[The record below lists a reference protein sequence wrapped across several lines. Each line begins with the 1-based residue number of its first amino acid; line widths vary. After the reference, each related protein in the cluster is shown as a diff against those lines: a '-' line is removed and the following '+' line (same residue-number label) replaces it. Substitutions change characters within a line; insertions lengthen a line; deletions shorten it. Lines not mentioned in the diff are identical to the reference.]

1 MKYRKEFT
9 AQLKSELIEN
19 IWDVIFST
27 GVLGLFKKG
36 NKENIINIVRF
47 DDDEFGGINSC
58 EEYDEWH
65 TLQVKYFHQKL
76 IPLYKENQKIDPQ
89 NPYSYSTRI
98 FNQFIKLYLL
108 QIVDA
113 DPTTYGKFFRYI
125 HPIFTNKF
133 LKALIPDVKSIT
145 DLNKV
150 LYEDI
155 VGLYRLLS
163 KNPTKDNQAHQTIV
177 LIEGLDI

>member
-1 MKYRKEFT
+1 MKFRKELK
-9 AQLKSELIEN
+9 AQLKKELVQN
-19 IWDVIFST
+19 IWDVIFGT

-36 NKENIINIVRF
+36 NKENIIDIVRF
-47 DDDEFGGINSC
+47 DEDEFISINSC
-58 EEYDEWH
+58 SEYDKWH

-113 DPTTYGKFFRYI
+113 DPTTYGRFFSYI

-133 LKALIPDVKSIT
+133 LKALAPDVKSIT
-145 DLNKV
+145 DLTKT

-155 VGLYRLLS
+155 VGLYRLLYR
-163 KNPTKDNQAHQTIV
+163 NPTKDNQAYQTIV